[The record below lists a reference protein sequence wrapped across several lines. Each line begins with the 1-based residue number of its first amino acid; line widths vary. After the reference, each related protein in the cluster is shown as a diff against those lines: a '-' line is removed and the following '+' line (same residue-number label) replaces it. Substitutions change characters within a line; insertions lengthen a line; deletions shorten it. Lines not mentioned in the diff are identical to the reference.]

1 MLQKIR
7 PIESAGSKCMVDI
20 FLSYAREDISI
31 AQRLARALED
41 EGWSVWWDRH
51 IPAGKT
57 FDEVI
62 QEKVAAARCVV
73 VLWSK
78 KSIES
83 KWVKIEAHAGSN
95 RGILIPAALIT
106 NMELLPLAFRFE
118 QTASLVGWKGEK
130 SHRGYQSLVDAI
142 SALARQPRR
151 IRARD
156 ESQSQP
162 DLQPQ
167 ARRPVHTDSETG
179 WLASAIPKWKTAVA
193 APAMAGKWMIAV
205 AVSAIV
211 VGIGALALVTSTPTI
226 LPDPTAPKAK
236 VVIQDYGEHYELYR
250 GHDLLGTTPYEFEA
264 NVGERI
270 EVECRNNGEH
280 VQTLTFAVGNNNVW
294 SCRE

>member
-1 MLQKIR
+1 M
-7 PIESAGSKCMVDI
+7 
-20 FLSYAREDISI
+20 
-31 AQRLARALED
+31 
-41 EGWSVWWDRH
+41 WWDRH

-78 KSIES
+78 NSIES

-142 SALARQPRR
+142 SALAGQPRR
-151 IRARD
+151 VRARD
-156 ESQSQP
+156 GPQRQP

-167 ARRPVHTDSETG
+167 ALRQAQADAETRSS
-179 WLASAIPKWKTAVA
+179 ASLMARWKTAVA
-193 APAMAGKWMIAV
+193 APAVAGKGMIAV
-205 AVSAIV
+205 AASAIG
-211 VGIGALALVTSTPTI
+211 VGIGTLALVYSTPTV
-226 LPDPTAPKAK
+226 LPIDPTAPKAK
-236 VVIQDYGEHYELYR
+236 IVIQDYGEHYQLYR
-250 GHDLLGTTPYEFEA
+250 GDDLLGTTPYEFEA
-264 NVGERI
+264 SVGER
-270 EVECRNNGEH
+270 VQLECRSKGEH
-280 VQTLTFAVGNNNVW
+280 VQTLAFEVGNNNVW

>member
-1 MLQKIR
+1 
-7 PIESAGSKCMVDI
+7 MVDV
-20 FLSYAREDISI
+20 FLSYAREDVTV

-78 KSIES
+78 NSVES

-142 SALARQPRR
+142 SALAGQPRR

-156 ESQSQP
+156 GPPQRQP
-162 DLQPQ
+162 VLQPQ
-167 ARRPVHTDSETG
+167 ARGRAQPDAQARS
-179 WLASAIPKWKTAVA
+179 SALLRPKWKIPVAAAAIPGKWTIAAVA
-193 APAMAGKWMIAV
+193 SAM
-205 AVSAIV
+205 V
-211 VGIGALALVTSTPTI
+211 VGIGILAFMKPSS
-226 LPDPTAPKAK
+226 LPVSPSDLAVHKAK
-236 VVIQDYGEHYELYR
+236 VVIHDYGEHYQLYR
-250 GHDLLGTTPYEFEA
+250 GDELLGTTPFEFEA

-270 EVECRNNGEH
+270 QVECRSNGIH
-280 VQTLTFAVGNNNVW
+280 VQTLTFDVGNNNVW

>member
-1 MLQKIR
+1 
-7 PIESAGSKCMVDI
+7 
-20 FLSYAREDISI
+20 
-31 AQRLARALED
+31 
-41 EGWSVWWDRH
+41 VWWDRH

-78 KSIES
+78 NSIES

-142 SALARQPRR
+142 SALAGQPRR

-156 ESQSQP
+156 GAPQRQP
-162 DLQPQ
+162 VLQAQ
-167 ARRPVHTDSETG
+167 ARGQAQADSPARSSTF
-179 WLASAIPKWKTAVA
+179 LTLKWKIPVA
-193 APAMAGKWMIAV
+193 APAIPGKWTIAAV
-205 AVSAIV
+205 ASAMV
-211 VGIGALALVTSTPTI
+211 VGIGILALMKPSSLPVSPTD
-226 LPDPTAPKAK
+226 LAVHKAK
-236 VVIQDYGEHYELYR
+236 VVIQDYGEHYQLYR
-250 GHDLLGTTPYEFEA
+250 GDQLLGTTPFEFEA

-270 EVECRNNGEH
+270 RVECRSNGIH
-280 VQTLTFAVGNNNVW
+280 VQTLTFDVGNNNVW

>member
-1 MLQKIR
+1 M
-7 PIESAGSKCMVDI
+7 PDI
-20 FLSYAREDISI
+20 FLSYAREDVSI

-78 KSIES
+78 TSVES
-83 KWVKIEAHAGSN
+83 KWVKIEARAGSN

-106 NMELLPLAFRFE
+106 NMEMLPLAFRFE

-142 SALARQPRR
+142 SALAGQPRP
-151 IRARD
+151 IKARR
-156 ESQSQP
+156 EPKPQP
-162 DLQPQ
+162 QPEPKSQ
-167 ARRPVHTDSETG
+167 ARRHPQVHPPPKS
-179 WLASAIPKWKTAVA
+179 SAVPIPKWKIPVA
-193 APAMAGKWMIAV
+193 APAIPGKWTIA
-205 AVSAIV
+205 AAASAMV
-211 VGIGALALVTSTPTI
+211 VGIGILAFMKPSP
-226 LPDPTAPKAK
+226 LPVSPIDPAVHRAK
-236 VVIQDYGEHYELYR
+236 VVIHDYGEHYQLYR
-250 GHDLLGTTPYEFEA
+250 GDDLLGTTPFEFEA

-270 EVECRNNGEH
+270 QVECRSNGEH
-280 VQTLTFAVGNNNVW
+280 VQTLTFDVGNNNVW